1 MFTYVYIYADVELYS
16 YQYVSISIFFHI
28 ICLPMS
34 LVPPASGCEPS
45 DKIEMRA
52 CNTQSCCWAV
62 VCSQNRCG
70 LGLVGRMIF
79 FYLQLVRCWY
89 TMVWFWWWWWWWWW
103 SWWWWCWWWWWWW
116 WWWRRA
122 PGQEWFKP
130 YVHLRLKWIEMAM
143 ACHGHSDYRT
153 EDPTLSRWSK
163 VATAAKMACGAPGAT
178 GQEPRNSSQTSK
190 GTLIGTPRCPDDCRA
205 DLGSYS
211 DARLR

>member
-1 MFTYVYIYADVELYS
+1 MFTYVYIYIYIYADVELYS

-79 FYLQLVRCWY
+79 FICSWLDVDIRWFDSDDDGGGGGRGGDGAGGDDDDDDDGDGPQVKNDLNRMY
-89 TMVWFWWWWWWWWW
+89 T
-103 SWWWWCWWWWWWW
+103 
-116 WWWRRA
+116 
-122 PGQEWFKP
+122 
-130 YVHLRLKWIEMAM
+130 Y
-143 ACHGHSDYRT
+143 D
-153 EDPTLSRWSK
+153 
-163 VATAAKMACGAPGAT
+163 
-178 GQEPRNSSQTSK
+178 
-190 GTLIGTPRCPDDCRA
+190 
-205 DLGSYS
+205 
-211 DARLR
+211 